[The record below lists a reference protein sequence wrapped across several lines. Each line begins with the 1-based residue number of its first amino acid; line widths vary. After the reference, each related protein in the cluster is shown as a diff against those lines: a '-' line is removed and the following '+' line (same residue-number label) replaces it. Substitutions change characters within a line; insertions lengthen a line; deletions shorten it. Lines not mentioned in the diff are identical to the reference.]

1 MLLRNLLRL
10 YYQFWNTFCSA
21 YPSGEVP
28 TAASFP
34 YISYPT
40 PRPKWGGRTIDNV
53 ILYDQ
58 STSFNRIGEILESI
72 EKTIA
77 EPGMVLTLDDGGG
90 SIRLYRPNGNFFQKY
105 SLPADEAAQNIKAYV
120 ITIEYLGH
128 IL

>member
-1 MLLRNLLRL
+1 
-10 YYQFWNTFCSA
+10 
-21 YPSGEVP
+21 VP